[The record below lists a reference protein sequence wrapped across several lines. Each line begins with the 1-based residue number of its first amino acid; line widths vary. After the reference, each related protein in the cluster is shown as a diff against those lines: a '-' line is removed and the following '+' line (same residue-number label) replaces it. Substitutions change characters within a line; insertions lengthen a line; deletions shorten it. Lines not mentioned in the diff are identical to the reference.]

1 MSRTVAILGVG
12 ETGGLW
18 ARDFLSAGWR
28 VRFFD
33 PDPVASGIAGL
44 RTSCERAST
53 ISGCVSRADWIL
65 IAVPDRLELMQKVI
79 QRAQAEAP
87 RSAITAVASRSHDV
101 EAVQSCSLRPA
112 QIVTV
117 SRRDDGGFD
126 MNVTARNPD
135 DFRRDA
141 VLALSGL
148 SAVRTIGA
156 DYAQPIPRS
165 DAASA

>member
-12 ETGGLW
+12 DTGGLW
-18 ARDFLSAGWR
+18 ARDFLEAGWR

-33 PDPVASGIAGL
+33 PDPVASGIEGL

-53 ISGCVSRADWIL
+53 ISGCVAHADWVL
-65 IAVPDRLELMQKVI
+65 IALPDRLELMHKVV

-87 RSAITAVASRSHDV
+87 RSAIIAVASKSQDV
-101 EAVQSCSLRPA
+101 ETVQSCAVRPA
-112 QIVTV
+112 HVVTV
-117 SRRDDGGFD
+117 TRHEDGGFD
-126 MNVTARNPD
+126 INVTSRNPD
-135 DFRRDA
+135 DFRHEA

-156 DYAQPIPRS
+156 DYAQPVPRG

>member
-1 MSRTVAILGVG
+1 MSRTAAILGVG
-12 ETGGLW
+12 KTGGLW
-18 ARDFLSAGWR
+18 ARDFLEAGWQ

-33 PDPVASGIAGL
+33 PDPIADGIQGL
-44 RTSCERAST
+44 RTSCERSST
-53 ISGCVSRADWIL
+53 ISRCVAGADWVL

-87 RSAITAVASRSHDV
+87 NTAITAVASRSHDV
-101 EAVQSCSLRPA
+101 EAIQSCALRPA

-117 SRRDDGGFD
+117 SRQDDGGFD
-126 MNVTARNPD
+126 MNVTSRNPD
-135 DFRRDA
+135 DFRQEA

-156 DYAQPIPRS
+156 DYAQPVQRG

>member
-18 ARDFLSAGWR
+18 ARDFLDAGWR

-33 PDPVASGIAGL
+33 PDPTASGIEGL
-44 RTSCERAST
+44 RTSCERNST
-53 ISGCVSRADWIL
+53 ISGCVKNADWVIV
-65 IAVPDRLELMQKVI
+65 AVPDRLELMQKVI

-87 RSAITAVASRSHDV
+87 RSAIVAVASHRHDV
-101 EAVQSCSLRPA
+101 DTVQTCALRPA
-112 QIVTV
+112 HLVTV
-117 SRRDDGGFD
+117 SRHEDGGFD
-126 MNVTARNPD
+126 INVTSRNPD
-135 DFRRDA
+135 DFRHEA
-141 VLALSGL
+141 VLALSAL

-156 DYAQPIPRS
+156 DYAQPVPRG